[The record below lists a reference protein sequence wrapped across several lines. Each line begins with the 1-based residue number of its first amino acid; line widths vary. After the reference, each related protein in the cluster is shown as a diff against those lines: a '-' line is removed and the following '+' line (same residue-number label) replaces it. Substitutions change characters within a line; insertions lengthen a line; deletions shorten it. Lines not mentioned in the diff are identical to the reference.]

1 MEHLSNKRKITIML
15 AIMSAMF
22 FAAINQTIVGTA
34 MPRIIAEL
42 GGMQYYSWVI
52 TIYLLTST
60 IATVM
65 VGKLSDMYGRKP
77 FMLIGIVIFII
88 GGLLT
93 GFSKDIAQLIIYRG
107 VQGIGAG
114 IIMASVFTAV
124 GDLFS
129 PRERGK
135 WTGILMAVF
144 GFSSMIGPALGGWIV
159 EHMPWSWLFW
169 IFLPIG
175 LIAFVM
181 ILFLFPKVD
190 QKSNERID
198 YAGSIFLSLTII
210 ALLTGFSLVGSG
222 DDFTWTSPEI
232 IALFAA
238 TIVFLIIFI
247 MVERKASS
255 PVLPLSLFRNDIVV
269 ISNIIAFIINA
280 GMIGALIYIPFFI
293 QGVEGVSPSHSGYVT
308 MPMSFAMVVVSAVV
322 GRVITKTGKYK
333 RYGIIGLPIMIGG
346 MLVMANMTE
355 VWHAVTAM
363 TVFGIG
369 LGLSM
374 PIFTLTVQNAV
385 SPREL
390 GVATSSSQLFRSVG
404 GTIGIAVLGSI
415 MQSRMVKEMQE
426 QAAAAGGGG
435 SLEGMDPKV
444 AEALAPLQSPEILL
458 NQPELE
464 KLLHGLPE
472 AVRPIANGIVEMVRT
487 AMANSLSTVFLV
499 GAGLVVVAF
508 VLVFFLREIPLR
520 TSNQVP
526 GQESG
531 EAAERTPDK
540 MPSNMEGAH

>member
-1 MEHLSNKRKITIML
+1 MEQLSNKRKVTIML

-93 GFSKDIAQLIIYRG
+93 GFSMDIAQLIIYRG

-175 LIAFVM
+175 IIAFAM

-190 QKSNERID
+190 QKSDERID

-222 DDFTWTSPEI
+222 DGFTWTSPEI

-238 TIVFLIIFI
+238 TVVFLIVFI

-269 ISNIIAFIINA
+269 ISNIISFIINA

-293 QGVEGVSPSHSGYVT
+293 QGVEGVSPSQSGYVT
-308 MPMSFAMVVVSAVV
+308 MPMSFAMVVVSALV
-322 GRVITKTGKYK
+322 GRIITKTGKYK

-346 MLVMANMTE
+346 MLVMANMSE

-415 MQSRMVKEMQE
+415 MQSRMMKEMNE

-435 SLEGMDPKV
+435 ALEGMDPKV

-472 AVRPIANGIVEMVRT
+472 AVQPIANGIVEMVRT

-520 TSNQVP
+520 TSNHMP
-526 GQESG
+526 GEEVE
-531 EAAERTPDK
+531 EAAERESDK
-540 MPSNMEGAH
+540 LPSHMEGAH